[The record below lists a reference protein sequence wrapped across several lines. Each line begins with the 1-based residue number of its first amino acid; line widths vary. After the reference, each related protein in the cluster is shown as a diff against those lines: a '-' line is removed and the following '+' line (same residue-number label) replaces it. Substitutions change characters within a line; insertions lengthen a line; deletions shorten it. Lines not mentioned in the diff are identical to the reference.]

1 MEKYKKSLGKKWSRS
16 LMGGG
21 RLREVVA
28 HGEVRLY
35 SQTTTNGTVTSL
47 QRPLY
52 FVPAD
57 SPYIDSYLNLSTT
70 ATATK
75 TCPQLPK

>member
-1 MEKYKKSLGKKWSRS
+1 MEKYKKSLSKKWSRS

-52 FVPAD
+52 FVPAGRQ
-57 SPYIDSYLNLSTT
+57 SIHWLLFKPIYNGNGH
-70 ATATK
+70 
-75 TCPQLPK
+75 

>member
-28 HGEVRLY
+28 QGEVRLY
-35 SQTTTNGTVTSL
+35 SQTTTNGH
-47 QRPLY
+47 
-52 FVPAD
+52 
-57 SPYIDSYLNLSTT
+57 LSTT
-70 ATATK
+70 ATLFRPRRQTVH
-75 TCPQLPK
+75 TLTLI

>member
-28 HGEVRLY
+28 QGEVRLY
-35 SQTTTNGTVTSL
+35 SQTTTNGH
-47 QRPLY
+47 
-52 FVPAD
+52 
-57 SPYIDSYLNLSTT
+57 LSTT
-70 ATATK
+70 ATLF
-75 TCPQLPK
+75 CPDGQSIH